1 MTDLT
6 MFLVVVIWGANFSVV
21 KGTLAQIPPLAF
33 TALRFTIAA
42 IALSL
47 VLRLREGYIHVP
59 QGGWPRL
66 IALGLLGNTLYQ
78 IFFVF
83 GLSMTTAAN
92 SSLIIATTPML
103 VALFGALLGIE
114 RLNRNIVVGV
124 ALGFTGVTLVL
135 IGRGAALS
143 LETLDGDV
151 LSLLAAFCWAGYT
164 LGVRSLGRGLSPLAI
179 TTLTMIT
186 GAPGLFLIGIPAL
199 LQADWAAVTLIGWS
213 GLAYSALLGI
223 VLAYVLWNNSVRKVG
238 SSRTAIYGCAIPIVA
253 TLVAWPALGERPV
266 PMQAVGAALVIGGVL
281 LTRRGALATK

>member
-1 MTDLT
+1 MTDVT
-6 MFLVVVIWGANFSVV
+6 MLLVVLIWGANFSVV

-42 IALSL
+42 LALSL
-47 VLRLREGYIHVP
+47 VLRLHEGRIEAPQP
-59 QGGWPRL
+59 QGSWPRL
-66 IALGLLGNTLYQ
+66 IALGVLGNTLYQ
-78 IFFVF
+78 IVFVI

-114 RLNRNIVVGV
+114 RLTRNIGAGV

-135 IGRGAALS
+135 IGRGATLS
-143 LETLDGDV
+143 LATLGGDL

-164 LGVRSLGRGLSPLAI
+164 LGVRSLGRGLSPLGI

-186 GAPGLFLIGIPAL
+186 GTPGLFLIGLPAIF
-199 LQADWAAVTLIGWS
+199 QTNWANVTLTGWG
-213 GLAYSALLGI
+213 GLAYSALFGI

-238 SSRTAIYGCAIPIVA
+238 SSRTAIYGCVIPIIA

-281 LTRRGALATK
+281 LTRRGAP